1 MNFSEDRIINAYET
15 IKFLIELALVI
26 VGSTILGVALG
37 KLFTHILITLLLV

>member
-26 VGSTILGVALG
+26 VGFAALG
-37 KLFTHILITLLLV
+37 ALFSHILITLLLA